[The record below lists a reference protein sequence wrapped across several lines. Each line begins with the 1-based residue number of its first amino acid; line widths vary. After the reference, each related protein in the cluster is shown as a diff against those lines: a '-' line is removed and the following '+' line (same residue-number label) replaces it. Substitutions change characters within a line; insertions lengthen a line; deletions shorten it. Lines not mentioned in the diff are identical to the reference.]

1 MKWLLVLALG
11 AGCKNQADP
20 PPPPETRPPPALP
33 ASEVKRGQDAC
44 QAYVHKVCACAE
56 TVPAMKQ
63 RCSLAHAL
71 VDAIQVGADVA
82 INPDSTRRD
91 AVQSNASVR
100 GVVKECIEQLARLPA
115 DGCP

>member
-1 MKWLLVLALG
+1 VLLAVC
-11 AGCKNQADP
+11 AGCQKQADP
-20 PPPPETRPPPALP
+20 PPPAARALP
-33 ASEVKRGQDAC
+33 SLPAAEVKRGQDAC
-44 QAYVHKVCACAE
+44 KAYVDKVCGCAA
-56 TVPAMKQ
+56 TVPALAQ

-82 INPDSTRRD
+82 GNPDSTRRD

-100 GVVKECIEQLARLPA
+100 GVVKECIEQLAKLPG